1 MPMTVHFGDSEPG
14 GTESEEE
21 LITLKPAAPR
31 PASMRSN
38 FRETQNAVSNL

>member
-14 GTESEEE
+14 GPESEEE
-21 LITLKPAAPR
+21 LITLKPAAPG

-38 FRETQNAVSNL
+38 SGETQDAISNL